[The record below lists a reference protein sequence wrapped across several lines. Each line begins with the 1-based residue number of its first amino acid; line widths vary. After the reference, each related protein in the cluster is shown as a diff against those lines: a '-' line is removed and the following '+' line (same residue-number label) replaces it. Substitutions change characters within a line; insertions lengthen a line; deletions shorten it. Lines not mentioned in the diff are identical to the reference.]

1 MAQCMLLASSTVLS
15 LLHKKTN
22 ETNMVAVVSQ
32 VKADTDVSPDVF
44 RYTVLDN
51 LPPRQEVF

>member
-1 MAQCMLLASSTVLS
+1 MYVNGTSYCVFS

-22 ETNMVAVVSQ
+22 ETNMAAVVSQ
-32 VKADTDVSPDVF
+32 VKAKTDVSPDVF
-44 RYTVLDN
+44 RCTVLDN